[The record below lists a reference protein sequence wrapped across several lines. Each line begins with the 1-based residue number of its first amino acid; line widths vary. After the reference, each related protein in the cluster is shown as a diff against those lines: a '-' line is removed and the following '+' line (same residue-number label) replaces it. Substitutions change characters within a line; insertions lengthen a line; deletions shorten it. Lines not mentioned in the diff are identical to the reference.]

1 MALAVI
7 NRRICAL
14 LTDKGIHGRMRKHY
28 GSIFLLFVLLLLL
41 TSCQLTQSAFAK
53 TVGDAGSA
61 FAAASTTLTYAHE
74 GKITMAYAASSFVNF
89 QSELNGL
96 DQALPS
102 QQGAPDAHTVQ
113 HLLDLS
119 RPAIQAVNNPCLS
132 ESCDWHAQVAAL
144 DRASKAFL
152 EAGS

>member
-1 MALAVI
+1 MDVSCISFTEMFRVISVRASRLTFQSYCKRSIILMALSVI

-74 GKITMAYAASSFVNF
+74 GKITMAYAASS
-89 QSELNGL
+89 
-96 DQALPS
+96 
-102 QQGAPDAHTVQ
+102 
-113 HLLDLS
+113 
-119 RPAIQAVNNPCLS
+119 
-132 ESCDWHAQVAAL
+132 
-144 DRASKAFL
+144 
-152 EAGS
+152 